1 MATLFSCCGPKNK
14 DRSHPVNDRLEFL
27 VFLSPDDMKVRCL
40 SLKSRRTLIEA
51 TTKYLQGRLHMA
63 FNDNDMCMCCE
74 ETFRI
79 NGIVDTTAMYVLVP
93 KEQVYVKLHQWE
105 HEYLKSQVQELIYIF
120 RRLGAESLR
129 ITVTQSHE
137 NKYNAGASLNARLQD
152 LGIGTGI
159 GAGIGMDVG
168 SETSNMDNISTSM
181 VFDPEKDFCDAEK
194 KSKPSTIS
202 DLMEDPNIH
211 YLANRPAWQGFINNR
226 LQGHATTI
234 HFCFTHHNV
243 IYISKKLQAK
253 LNQTGL
259 MLHVNNT
266 DLLWVKMMFEAE
278 WNGEYTGSRR
288 SIEKKINKI

>member
-1 MATLFSCCGPKNK
+1 MSALFPCCGPKNQ
-14 DRSHPVNDRLEFL
+14 DRPPPINDRLEFL
-27 VFLSPDDMKVRCL
+27 VFLSPKDMKVRCL
-40 SLKSRRTLIEA
+40 SMQSRRALIEA

-63 FNDNDMCMCCE
+63 FNDSDACMCCE

-120 RRLGAESLR
+120 RRLGAANLR
-129 ITVTQSHE
+129 ITVTQSRD
-137 NKYNAGASLNARLQD
+137 NKYSAGASLNARLHD
-152 LGIGTGI
+152 LGIGTGV
-159 GAGIGMDVG
+159 GLGLGFDVG

-181 VFDPEKDFCDAEK
+181 VFDPKKEFSDRIQGEKEGAAAK
-194 KSKPSTIS
+194 AANKPSTLS
-202 DLMEDPNIH
+202 DLLNDANIH

-226 LQGHATTI
+226 LQGYATTI
-234 HFCFTHHNV
+234 HFSFTHHNV

-259 MLHVNNT
+259 VLHVSNT

-278 WNGEYTGSRR
+278 WST
-288 SIEKKINKI
+288 